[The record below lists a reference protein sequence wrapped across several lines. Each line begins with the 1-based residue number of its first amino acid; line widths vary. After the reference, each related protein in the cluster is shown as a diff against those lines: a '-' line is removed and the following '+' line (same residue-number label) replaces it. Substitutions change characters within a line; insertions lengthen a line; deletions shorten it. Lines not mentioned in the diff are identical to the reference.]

1 MYDWTL
7 TRIYYTAPN
16 LYEKTYESRYH
27 APFALHLG
35 FEIHQYNR
43 RKSYPAFFYYNQ
55 DFVHCMEEI
64 YKAYGTFLEIKHK
77 ISPLLRYQFAFLS
90 IIDEITATNDIEGI
104 QTTKKEIRNILDS
117 KVNKTGGLTSIV
129 NAYRSLLDD
138 KKTSFKTC
146 KDVRH
151 FYDEFIHKEVVTQN
165 KNQALDGIL
174 FRKDPVNIESAK
186 GKIIHQGLFPEIQII
201 EAMEKALNM
210 INSTQYPFLVS
221 LSLFHYIFAYIH
233 PFYDGNGRTD
243 RFITSYFL
251 KQEFD
256 ILIASRLSIYIKRN
270 RKKYY
275 RLFAE
280 TDSEINRGDLTPF
293 IIGFLQI
300 IQGVIEET
308 IQLLIRKNEQL
319 EKYTQ
324 KLKSFYGQN
333 KLLEKL
339 YYILLQTALFYGQG
353 ITITQLSEISKENQ
367 NTIQKQL
374 DLIPRNHLQIKKNGK
389 SIYYKLN
396 PMILKSLF
404 TDCNEQKP

>member
-1 MYDWTL
+1 M
-7 TRIYYTAPN
+7 
-16 LYEKTYESRYH
+16 K
-27 APFALHLG
+27 
-35 FEIHQYNR
+35 
-43 RKSYPAFFYYNQ
+43 
-55 DFVHCMEEI
+55 C
-64 YKAYGTFLEIKHK
+64 
-77 ISPLLRYQFAFLS
+77 
-90 IIDEITATNDIEGI
+90 
-104 QTTKKEIRNILDS
+104 
-117 KVNKTGGLTSIV
+117 
-129 NAYRSLLDD
+129 
-138 KKTSFKTC
+138 
-146 KDVRH
+146 
-151 FYDEFIHKEVVTQN
+151 
-165 KNQALDGIL
+165 
-174 FRKDPVNIESAK
+174 
-186 GKIIHQGLFPEIQII
+186 
-201 EAMEKALNM
+201 
-210 INSTQYPFLVS
+210 
-221 LSLFHYIFAYIH
+221 
-233 PFYDGNGRTD
+233 
-243 RFITSYFL
+243 
-251 KQEFD
+251 
-256 ILIASRLSIYIKRN
+256 
-270 RKKYY
+270 
-275 RLFAE
+275 
-280 TDSEINRGDLTPF
+280 